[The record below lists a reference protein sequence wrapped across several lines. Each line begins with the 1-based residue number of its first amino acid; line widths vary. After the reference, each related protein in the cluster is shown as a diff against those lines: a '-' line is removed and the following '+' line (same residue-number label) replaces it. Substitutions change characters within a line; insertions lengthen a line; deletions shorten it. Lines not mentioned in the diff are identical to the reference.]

1 LRQLQVQDY
10 PGAALVEVRDM
21 GRPKKQ
27 TVDYFPHVC
36 RHGRTMAIIEQK
48 FGNDGY
54 AFWFKLL
61 ELLGDT
67 EGHFLDCRNA
77 ITWEYLQSKTRLEE
91 DYCNAILDL
100 LAKLEAI
107 DPELWSQRI
116 IWSENFLKN
125 IATVYQNRRVE
136 IPSRPNNYTPKS
148 GGSSIS
154 TQGNGNSTDEKPQS
168 KEEKSRVTPS
178 PRKRGESRAVGENPR
193 AQGTNPRAQGTNPR
207 AQDNGYD
214 PDFETWW
221 EEYPERRK
229 TGKPKVYQKWQ
240 ALKKIKKLLPLDGM
254 LAVLRAQKQS
264 PDWTKDG
271 GDYISGPHKYLN
283 QFQFLDESIK
293 PQTRADP
300 DCPVCGGKGREFYV
314 EDGENLVRDCPCLRR
329 MHGNSA

>member
-168 KEEKSRVTPS
+168 REEKSKVEVPPS
-178 PRKRGESRAVGENPR
+178 PRKRGDARAVGENPR
-193 AQGTNPRAQGTNPR
+193 AKGINPRAKAKG
-207 AQDNGYD
+207 DNGHD
-214 PDFETWW
+214 PDFEAWW
-221 EEYPERRK
+221 REYPSRRK

-240 ALKKIKKLLPLDGM
+240 TLKKDKQLLPIDQM
-254 LAVLRAQKQS
+254 LAVLQAQKQS
-264 PDWTKDG
+264 PDWTKDA
-271 GDYISGPHKYLN
+271 GDFIPGPHPYLN
-283 QFQFLDESIK
+283 QFKFLDESILATQGA
-293 PQTRADP
+293 PRADP
-300 DCPVCGGKGREFYV
+300 ACPVCRGEGWEHFEENGREFS
-314 EDGENLVRDCPCLRR
+314 RR
-329 MHGNSA
+329 CKCFGSQNG